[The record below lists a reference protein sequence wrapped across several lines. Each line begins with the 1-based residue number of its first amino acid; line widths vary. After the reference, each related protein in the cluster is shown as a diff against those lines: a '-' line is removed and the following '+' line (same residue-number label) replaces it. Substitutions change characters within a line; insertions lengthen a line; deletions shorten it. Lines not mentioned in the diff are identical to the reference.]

1 MAISYLLPV
10 SQAAPTRK
18 YDLALREDRSLV
30 IGLLANG
37 FPDADNYLERQA
49 EALARC
55 LPGVTFR
62 AAVKG
67 RSDQLSAGIQEPL
80 LSKMA
85 DECDAVLIAWGH
97 CGSCT
102 SGVTRDAISFA
113 ERGIPSVTLIC
124 DVFWKYS
131 EWMQGALGMTDIP
144 RVQIPYPVS
153 GTDEKTQRELAEQV
167 APQILDAL
175 MGRQAADA
183 GHC

>member
-10 SQAAPTRK
+10 SQPTPTRE
-18 YDLALREDRSLV
+18 YNLGLREDGPLV

-37 FPDADNYLERQA
+37 FPDADNYLQRQA
-49 EALARC
+49 EALARR

-102 SGVTRDAISFA
+102 SGVTRDAIAFA

-131 EWMQGALGMTDIP
+131 EWMQGALGMTNIP
-144 RVQIPYPVS
+144 RVQIPYPVA
-153 GTDEKTQRELAEQV
+153 GTSEKSQRDVAELV
-167 APQILDAL
+167 APQILDKL
-175 MGRQAADA
+175 MARHTVDA